1 MTSVSLSAQE
11 SGDRFTKIGE
21 FQILKVTLHQ
31 VKMKLG
37 PSRFTASGQAGDYQ
51 ASIQYQAD
59 GVYVN
64 FFSGE
69 MGGPQL
75 DLLGFSISRS
85 RRGNAKVKIST
96 SRLPLQT
103 NIAGIHLG
111 MSRNEFTNLLG
122 VKVDWLGDKASSVF
136 KWQQPYTPVE
146 QKRLDPSNSA
156 PDRHFFYMEV
166 WVEGTFSQDNLV
178 AFSVWKSEEPA

>member
-1 MTSVSLSAQE
+1 
-11 SGDRFTKIGE
+11 
-21 FQILKVTLHQ
+21 
-31 VKMKLG
+31 
-37 PSRFTASGQAGDYQ
+37 
-51 ASIQYQAD
+51 
-59 GVYVN
+59 
-64 FFSGE
+64 
-69 MGGPQL
+69 
-75 DLLGFSISRS
+75 
-85 RRGNAKVKIST
+85 
-96 SRLPLQT
+96 
-103 NIAGIHLG
+103 

-156 PDRHFFYMEV
+156 PDLHFFYMEV